1 MTNNDRRQNTED
13 RTQIKKVRLLSTVC
27 CLLFTVLLTSNF
39 SLVHA
44 ANPKKDLS
52 EIERKLKESKK
63 QVKEAIEQEKSILS
77 EIDRINKTIKK
88 KQGEIKSY
96 ENRISQTESDIKN
109 LEDEIIALNG
119 RLEQKKD
126 KLKGR
131 LKALYK
137 QHYGAK
143 ALILITAK
151 DYQDLLTKSRYMNLI
166 AYYDRQIINEVNGEI
181 SMANEKK
188 TSLELLR
195 KNLQISKEHV
205 QKKQKEM
212 NDEITKKDN
221 LLASVR
227 SKRSSYEDMIK
238 ELEESSEKLRA
249 MIETFDKEKPSEPVS
264 GTGFGAQKGRLAWP
278 INGDVIIPYGKY
290 SDPQYNIPVFKN
302 GIEISAVNSEQPRA
316 VAGGNVVYSDWFK
329 GYGLLLII
337 NHGSGYHSLYG
348 HLSEIFFK
356 SGDIIKKGTVVGKI
370 GESGV
375 LNVPSLYFEI
385 RYKGKPVD
393 PMQWLKKT
401 NNKHN

>member
-1 MTNNDRRQNTED
+1 MNNNDGRKIN
-13 RTQIKKVRLLSTVC
+13 KVRLLSTVY
-27 CLLFTVLLTSNF
+27 CLLLTLLLTSHF
-39 SLVHA
+39 SLIHA

-63 QVKEAIEQEKSILS
+63 QVKKAIEQEKSILS
-77 EIDRINKTIKK
+77 EIDRTNKTIKK
-88 KQGEIKSY
+88 KQGEIKIY
-96 ENRISQTESDIKN
+96 ETRISQTESDIKN
-109 LEDEIIALNG
+109 LENEIMTLTG
-119 RLEQKKD
+119 RLEQNKE
-126 KLKGR
+126 KLKER

-137 QHYGAK
+137 QHYGVK
-143 ALILITAK
+143 ALILISAK
-151 DYQDLLTKSRYMNLI
+151 DYQDLLNKSRYMNLI
-166 AYYDRQIINEVNGEI
+166 AYYDRQIISAVNSEI
-181 SMANEKK
+181 SIANEKR
-188 TSLELLR
+188 TDLEVLR
-195 KNLQISKEHV
+195 KNLQISKENV
-205 QKKQKEM
+205 QNKQKEM
-212 NDEITKKDN
+212 NAEISKKDK

-238 ELEESSEKLRA
+238 ELEVSSEKLRA
-249 MIETFDKEKPSEPVS
+249 MIETFDKETPSEQVP
-264 GTGFGAQKGRLAWP
+264 GTGFGAQKRRLPWP

-290 SDPQYNIPVFKN
+290 SDPLYNIPVFKN
-302 GIEISAVNSEQPRA
+302 GIEIRAVNSEQPRA
-316 VAGGNVVYSDWFK
+316 VAGGNVVYADWFK

-337 NHGSGYHSLYG
+337 NHGNGYHSLYG

-356 SGDIIKKGTVVGKI
+356 SGDIIKKGIAVGNI

>member
-1 MTNNDRRQNTED
+1 MNNNDRRKIN
-13 RTQIKKVRLLSTVC
+13 KVRLLSTVY
-27 CLLFTVLLTSNF
+27 CLLLTLLLTSHF
-39 SLVHA
+39 SLIHA

-63 QVKEAIEQEKSILS
+63 QVKEAIEREKSILS
-77 EIDRINKTIKK
+77 EIDRTNKTIKK
-88 KQGEIKSY
+88 KQGEIKIY
-96 ENRISQTESDIKN
+96 ETRISQTESDIKN
-109 LEDEIIALNG
+109 LENEIMTLTG
-119 RLEQKKD
+119 RLEQNKE
-126 KLKGR
+126 KLKER

-137 QHYGAK
+137 QHYGVK
-143 ALILITAK
+143 ALILISAK
-151 DYQDLLTKSRYMNLI
+151 DYQDLLNKSRYMNLI
-166 AYYDRQIINEVNGEI
+166 AYYDRQIISAVNSEI
-181 SMANEKK
+181 SIANEKR
-188 TSLELLR
+188 TDLEVLR
-195 KNLQISKEHV
+195 KNLQISKENV
-205 QKKQKEM
+205 QNKQKEM
-212 NDEITKKDN
+212 NAEISKKDK

-238 ELEESSEKLRA
+238 ELEVSSEKLRA
-249 MIETFDKEKPSEPVS
+249 MIETFDKETPSEQVP
-264 GTGFGAQKGRLAWP
+264 GTGFGAQKRRLPWP

-290 SDPQYNIPVFKN
+290 SDPLYNIPVFKN
-302 GIEISAVNSEQPRA
+302 GIEIRAVNSEQPRA
-316 VAGGNVVYSDWFK
+316 VAGGNVVYADWFK

-337 NHGSGYHSLYG
+337 NHGNGYHSLYG

-356 SGDIIKKGTVVGKI
+356 SGDIIKKGIAVGNI

>member
-1 MTNNDRRQNTED
+1 MNNNDRRQIN
-13 RTQIKKVRLLSTVC
+13 KVRLLSTIY
-27 CLLFTVLLTSNF
+27 CLMLTLLLTSHF
-39 SLVHA
+39 SLIHA

-88 KQGEIKSY
+88 KQGEIKIY
-96 ENRISQTESDIKN
+96 ETRISQTESDIKN
-109 LEDEIIALNG
+109 LENEIITLTG
-119 RLEQKKD
+119 RLEQNKE
-126 KLKGR
+126 KLKER

-137 QHYGAK
+137 QHYGVK
-143 ALILITAK
+143 ALILISAK
-151 DYQDLLTKSRYMNLI
+151 DYQDLLNKSRYMNLI
-166 AYYDRQIINEVNGEI
+166 AYYDRQIISAVNSEI
-181 SMANEKK
+181 SIANEKR
-188 TSLELLR
+188 TDLEVLR
-195 KNLQISKEHV
+195 KNLQISKENV
-205 QKKQKEM
+205 QNKQKEM
-212 NDEITKKDN
+212 NAEISKKDN

-238 ELEESSEKLRA
+238 ELEVSSEKLRA
-249 MIETFDKEKPSEPVS
+249 MIETFDKETPSEQVP
-264 GTGFGAQKGRLAWP
+264 GTGFGAQKGRLPWP

-302 GIEISAVNSEQPRA
+302 GIEIRAVNSEQPRA
-316 VAGGNVVYSDWFK
+316 VAGGNVVYADWFK

-348 HLSEIFFK
+348 HLSDIFYK
-356 SGDIIKKGTVVGKI
+356 SGDIIEKGTVVGKI

-385 RYKGKPVD
+385 RYKGKPLD

-401 NNKHN
+401 NYRNR

>member
-1 MTNNDRRQNTED
+1 MNNNDRRQIN
-13 RTQIKKVRLLSTVC
+13 KVRLLSAVY
-27 CLLFTVLLTSNF
+27 CLLLTLLLTSHF
-39 SLVHA
+39 SLIHA

-63 QVKEAIEQEKSILS
+63 QVKEAIEREKSILS

-88 KQGEIKSY
+88 KQGEIKIY
-96 ENRISQTESDIKN
+96 ETRISQTESDIKN
-109 LEDEIIALNG
+109 LENEIMTLTG
-119 RLEQKKD
+119 RLEQNKE
-126 KLKGR
+126 KLKER

-137 QHYGAK
+137 QHYGVK
-143 ALILITAK
+143 ALILISAK
-151 DYQDLLTKSRYMNLI
+151 DYQDLLNKSRYMNLI
-166 AYYDRQIINEVNGEI
+166 AYYDRQIISAVNSEI
-181 SMANEKK
+181 SIANEKR
-188 TSLELLR
+188 TDLEVLR
-195 KNLQISKEHV
+195 KNLQISKENV
-205 QKKQKEM
+205 QNKQKEM
-212 NDEITKKDN
+212 NAEISKKDK

-238 ELEESSEKLRA
+238 ELEVSSEKLRA
-249 MIETFDKEKPSEPVS
+249 MIETFDKETPSEQVP
-264 GTGFGAQKGRLAWP
+264 GTGFGAQKRRLPWP

-290 SDPQYNIPVFKN
+290 SDPLYNIPVFKN
-302 GIEISAVNSEQPRA
+302 GIEIRAVNSEQPRA
-316 VAGGNVVYSDWFK
+316 VAGGNVVYADWFK

-337 NHGSGYHSLYG
+337 NHGNGYHSLYG

-356 SGDIIKKGTVVGKI
+356 SGDIIKKGTAVGNI

>member
-1 MTNNDRRQNTED
+1 MNNNDRRKIN
-13 RTQIKKVRLLSTVC
+13 KVPLLSTVC
-27 CLLFTVLLTSNF
+27 CLLLTVLLTSHF
-39 SLVHA
+39 SLIYA
-44 ANPKKDLS
+44 ANPRKDLS

-63 QVKEAIEQEKSILS
+63 QVNEAIEQEKSILS

-88 KQGEIKSY
+88 KQGEIKIY
-96 ENRISQTESDIKN
+96 ENRISQTESDMKN
-109 LEDEIIALNG
+109 LENEIMTLTG
-119 RLEQKKD
+119 RLEQNKE
-126 KLKGR
+126 KLKER

-137 QHYGAK
+137 QHYGVK
-143 ALILITAK
+143 ALILISAK
-151 DYQDLLTKSRYMNLI
+151 DYQDLINKSRYMNLI
-166 AYYDRQIINEVNGEI
+166 AYYDRQIINAVNSEI

-188 TSLELLR
+188 TDLEVLR
-195 KNLQISKEHV
+195 KNLQISKENV
-205 QKKQKEM
+205 QNKQKEM
-212 NDEITKKDN
+212 NAEISKKDN

-238 ELEESSEKLRA
+238 ELEVSSEKLRA
-249 MIETFDKEKPSEPVS
+249 MIETFDKETPSEQVS
-264 GTGFGAQKGRLAWP
+264 GTGFGAQKGRLPWP

-290 SDPQYNIPVFKN
+290 IDPQYNIPVFKN
-302 GIEISAVNSEQPRA
+302 GIEIRAVNSEQPRA
-316 VAGGNVVYSDWFK
+316 VAGGNVVYADWFK

-337 NHGSGYHSLYG
+337 NHGNGYHSLYG

-356 SGDIIKKGTVVGKI
+356 SGDIIKKGIAVGNI

-393 PMQWLKKT
+393 PMQWLKKI